1 MPGTNQLADPASFTE
16 WVRERVR
23 YSDTDMQGHVNNL
36 AYMAYA
42 ETGRSVLLSTG
53 TVAAT
58 LGETPRATF
67 LLARVEVDFL
77 GETRWP
83 GEVDIGT
90 RVERLGRTSVTLGQG
105 IFSAGSCKAVT
116 RSTLVLIDLATRKP
130 TPIEGA
136 TREALEAFGDT
147 AVAEFELPQATM
159 EPMQPMEAMKPMEPM
174 KPMEGMAPMRP
185 AER

>member
-1 MPGTNQLADPASFTE
+1 MPGTNQLADPASFSE

-36 AYMAYA
+36 AYLAYA
-42 ETGRSVLLSTG
+42 ETGRSLLLSTG
-53 TVAAT
+53 PVAAT
-58 LGETPRATF
+58 LAASGGGAPRATF

-105 IFSAGSCKAVT
+105 IFSAGACKAVA
-116 RSTLVLIDLATRKP
+116 RATLVLIDLATRKP

-136 TREALEAFGDT
+136 TREALG
-147 AVAEFELPQATM
+147 ELGLT
-159 EPMQPMEAMKPMEPM
+159 
-174 KPMEGMAPMRP
+174 
-185 AER
+185 